1 MRIQYMVLKH
11 SLFFVFFSQVSL
23 ASLDHLNLLNLQLS
37 SCGFSLHKDLNKN
50 FLFRASYSGCF
61 VQHQVCQ
68 SVTAFLVSIPLQTLI
83 FLVLVQHGYHV
94 LILNL
99 KKRTNRFRGRSLKHI
114 LKCPV
119 VSVLPHRKQIQCDP
133 EFIQV
138 SM

>member
-1 MRIQYMVLKH
+1 MFLKH
-11 SLFFVFFSQVSL
+11 SLVFFFGFFFQVSL
-23 ASLDHLNLLNLQLS
+23 ASLDHLNLQLS
-37 SCGFSLHKDLNKN
+37 SCGFSLHKDSNKN

-68 SVTAFLVSIPLQTLI
+68 SVTAFLVRISLQTLI
-83 FLVLVQHGYHV
+83 FLVLIQHGYHV

-99 KKRTNRFRGRSLKHI
+99 KKRTNRFRGRSLSHI